1 MSKLKNRRTGILY
14 ACIFVLSVLISLKV
28 ERFYAQQ
35 MPEESDELSLGFSA
49 PLTQAYDGLSDD
61 EGCSYIVY
69 VLDGA
74 VNNIENPDRLE
85 AGQTMT
91 LGLPHKFGYYFQGW
105 YLDPDFKYKVKEV
118 TGQKGKAV
126 TVYAKWLRKVNNVYN
141 VENYEYS
148 SSERLNPDTVLLKDC
163 DYYFIEDLKIPG
175 MPETKEE
182 DFFNNY
188 IFSESQ
194 CPQGLCIA
202 DDYILITSYSEEED
216 CMGELMVFDITTGD
230 YLLTLGMDS
239 MSHLG
244 GITYDGENV
253 WVCNSNNNTVER
265 ISYDFIK
272 LMATQNPK
280 EFVDATAVVDVYPVK
295 NKPSC
300 ITCYGGRLWV
310 ATHTLM
316 WKSKMVAYYF
326 NSDANELNAL
336 NKYTIPAKVQGVAF
350 DDNGKVYLST
360 SYGRNSSSY
369 MKIYSSLIKLSSE
382 PGKPEKQIE
391 MPPGSEE
398 IDVRNDTAYVI
409 FETAGEKYL
418 EGTDGKGFCVSPLDK
433 ILAINI
439 ADF

>member
-1 MSKLKNRRTGILY
+1 M
-14 ACIFVLSVLISLKV
+14 
-28 ERFYAQQ
+28 
-35 MPEESDELSLGFSA
+35 
-49 PLTQAYDGLSDD
+49 
-61 EGCSYIVY
+61 
-69 VLDGA
+69 
-74 VNNIENPDRLE
+74 NNI
-85 AGQTMT
+85 
-91 LGLPHKFGYYFQGW
+91 
-105 YLDPDFKYKVKEV
+105 
-118 TGQKGKAV
+118 
-126 TVYAKWLRKVNNVYN
+126 YN

-280 EFVDATAVVDVYPVK
+280 EFVDATAVVDVYHLLWRQALGGYPYTDVEVK
-295 NKPSC
+295 D
-300 ITCYGGRLWV
+300 GG
-310 ATHTLM
+310 
-316 WKSKMVAYYF
+316 
-326 NSDANELNAL
+326 
-336 NKYTIPAKVQGVAF
+336 
-350 DDNGKVYLST
+350 
-360 SYGRNSSSY
+360 
-369 MKIYSSLIKLSSE
+369 
-382 PGKPEKQIE
+382 
-391 MPPGSEE
+391 
-398 IDVRNDTAYVI
+398 
-409 FETAGEKYL
+409 
-418 EGTDGKGFCVSPLDK
+418 
-433 ILAINI
+433 IL
-439 ADF
+439 F